1 MSTSGQLPL
10 AGMEPPVVAG
20 PDRVDQAQVDA
31 ISTEVDTSIERTGQ
45 ADVAYVS
52 TGQLLTK
59 ATGFMEAYDF
69 TLNPYSGCSFGCTYC
84 YAAFF
89 SRDAEKRDNW
99 GYWVNVKANAIELLR
114 RRRRSLDGKLIYM
127 SSVTDPYQPIER
139 QLKLTRRLLELMAKR
154 HKPKLVVQTRSPLV
168 ERDCD
173 LFRDIVDKGGRV
185 QVNMTVT
192 TDDEDIRRTF
202 EPFCPANHR
211 RLAAIRAVQ
220 ASGIDTCITMT
231 PLLLVNDND
240 AFAADLIGTG
250 VRKFIAQPF
259 HFNRGKF
266 VAQTRNQAFDL
277 MAEKL
282 GCKRDNF
289 VGEYLKRY
297 REFFKALSNKLSD
310 NNLPPLG
317 EGKDG
322 FAPPF

>member
-1 MSTSGQLPL
+1 MSASGQLPL
-10 AGMEPPVVAG
+10 AGMEPPVAAG
-20 PDRVDQAQVDA
+20 PGRVGEAQADY
-31 ISTEVDTSIERTGQ
+31 ISTEVDTSIERVGQ
-45 ADVAYVS
+45 ADVAYVK

-89 SRDAEKRDNW
+89 SRDTAKRDNW
-99 GYWVNVKANAIELLR
+99 GYWVSVKANAIELLKK
-114 RRRRSLDGKLIYM
+114 RRRSLDGELIYM

-139 QLKLTRRLLELMAKR
+139 QLELTRRLLELMAER
-154 HKPKLVVQTRSPLV
+154 WKPKLVVQTRSPLV
-168 ERDCD
+168 ARDCD
-173 LFRDIVDKGGRV
+173 LFRRIEDNGGRV

-192 TDDEDIRRTF
+192 TDDEDLRRTF

-220 ASGIDTCITMT
+220 AAGIDTCITMT

-250 VRKFIAQPF
+250 VRRFIAQSF

-266 VAQTRNQAFDL
+266 VAQTRGQAFDL

-282 GCKRDNF
+282 GCRRDSF
-289 VGEYLKRY
+289 VGEYMKRY
-297 REFFKALSNKLSD
+297 REFFKVLSNKLRD